1 MTNENQK
8 PNNIPQSINNLI
20 SGISAPA
27 NELKRLMSVVAPTG
41 SSALILGPTGSGKE
55 LVAKGIHSA
64 SGRKGNL
71 ISGISAP
78 TNELKRLMSVVAPT
92 GSSALILG
100 PTGSGKE
107 LVAKGIHLAS
117 GRKGPLISVNCAAI
131 PTELLESELFGHEKG
146 SFTGADKART
156 GRFEQSSGGTLFLD
170 EIGDMPLSL
179 QSKLLRALE
188 NRTIQRVG
196 GDKEIKI
203 DLRLICATHQNIEKN
218 VEDGKFRADL
228 FFRINVF
235 PIIVP
240 NLAERIVD
248 LPVIVKFMLSDLK
261 NQGEN
266 IPEFDQSAFQEL
278 GRYNWPGNIRELRNV
293 IERASVLFPNQQIT
307 GKHVQENLLRL
318 KVPDP
323 QIEKDAM
330 WEATSS
336 LSFENNDH
344 IEIDTKPPLPHPSH
358 YNDWF
363 LYFDT
368 IDLRRHLI
376 DVEEVLIKAA
386 IDKNSGHITK
396 ASESLKLNR
405 TTLIEKMKK
414 LSINQ

>member
-55 LVAKGIHSA
+55 LVAKGIH
-64 SGRKGNL
+64 
-71 ISGISAP
+71 
-78 TNELKRLMSVVAPT
+78 
-92 GSSALILG
+92 
-100 PTGSGKE
+100 
-107 LVAKGIHLAS
+107 LAS
-117 GRKGPLISVNCAAI
+117 GRKGSLISVNCAAI

-146 SFTGADKART
+146 AFTGADKSRA

-188 NRTIQRVG
+188 NKTIQRVG

-203 DLRLICATHQNIEKN
+203 DLRLICATHQNIEKY
-218 VEDGKFRADL
+218 VDDGKFRADL
-228 FFRINVF
+228 YFRINVF

-248 LPVIVKFMLSDLK
+248 LPVIVNFMLSELK
-261 NQGEN
+261 GQGQN

-293 IERASVLFPNQQIT
+293 IERASVLFPNKKIT
-307 GKHVQENLLRL
+307 GKNVLENLLRL

-330 WEATSS
+330 WEATSN
-336 LSFENNDH
+336 LSFDNDEEVDNNSS
-344 IEIDTKPPLPHPSH
+344 PPLPHPTH
-358 YNDWF
+358 YSDWF
-363 LYFDT
+363 LYYDN
-368 IDLRRHLI
+368 IDIRRHLLE
-376 DVEEVLIKAA
+376 VEEVLIKAA

-396 ASESLKLNR
+396 ASECLRLNR